1 MSNLSE
7 LLPTGG
13 GQNAVDFVASGT
25 LSSGQAVVLKADGTV
40 EAVVGSAESVGS
52 NQTWADTATQYP
64 CCVYN
69 SNTDRVII
77 AYKNPNNSSY
87 GTAVVGSI
95 SGSTITFG
103 TPVVFASDTIN
114 YTAIETEP
122 SSNHVVISYQF
133 SGPPYYASYGYAIV
147 GAVSGTSIS
156 FGSAAFFEPYVTQW
170 VAMGYDSTNNK
181 YIIAYRGNGSSNGYG
196 SAVVGTRSGTS
207 ISFGTVVYFQSSQCR
222 FFAVSHDVASGKNLI
237 CFEDETNSSDG
248 KAVVGTVS
256 GTSISFGSTVT
267 FETEASYR
275 RTLKYSSASSKH
287 LLVYVAVIGG
297 VASTIG
303 TIATVSGTSVSFS
316 TKTTVVSVAA
326 GYVWLTYISNN
337 DNFVLL
343 HNNGTTVNVK
353 TIAISTGNVVSGSAT
368 LIANENALDNVI
380 TYNSSDNST
389 IISYAVSGSNAA
401 RAVVYAPASTNAPDF
416 IGITAEAISDTATG
430 AVNVYG
436 GINEAQT
443 GLTIGSDYYVQSD
456 GSLSTTAS
464 SVKAGQAISATTIN
478 MMDLT

>member
-25 LSSGQAVVLKADGTV
+25 LSSGQTVVLKTDGTV
-40 EAVVGSAESVGS
+40 EAVAGSAESVGS
-52 NQTWADTATQYP
+52 NQTWADTKTQYQ
-64 CCVYN
+64 CCIYN

-133 SGPPYYASYGYAIV
+133 TSNYGYAIV

-156 FGSAAFFEPYVTQW
+156 FGSAALFEPYVTEW
-170 VAMGYDSTNNK
+170 IAMAYDSTNNK
-181 YIIAYRGNGSSNGYG
+181 YIIAFRGNGSTNGYG

-275 RTLKYSSASSKH
+275 RAVQYSTASSKH
-287 LLVYVAVIGG
+287 LLVYTAVIGG
-297 VASTIG
+297 VASQIG

-316 TKTTVVSVAA
+316 TKTTVVSVS
-326 GYVWLTYISNN
+326 GLIWLTYITDN

-343 HNNGTTVNVK
+343 HTDSPGPQVTT
-353 TIAISTGNVVSGSAT
+353 ISISTGSIVSGSPTVIAT
-368 LIANENALDNVI
+368 ESAETPTI
-380 TYNSSDNST
+380 TYNSSANST
-389 IISYAVSGSNAA
+389 IISYSTSGGVNAP
-401 RAVVYAPASTNAPDF
+401 RAIVYAPASTNSADF

-443 GLTIGSDYYVQSD
+443 GLTIASDYYVQDD

-464 SVKAGQAISATTIN
+464 SVKVGQAISATTIN